1 MLLLLFLFFLI
12 QSLAA
17 QDASPELTVTAQTSA
32 GPVRG
37 FQVDYGSDKSRLY
50 YGSASVFLGIPF
62 AKAPLGELR
71 FKLPQ
76 ALCRFEG
83 DVGSTEYKPRCPQ
96 SHDYHGFDYIT
107 SEDCLYLNVITP
119 NITDG
124 RKRAVM
130 FYIPGG
136 VYVLGGADIY
146 HYKGAVR
153 NLASRDV
160 VVVVIQYR
168 ISTIGFFT
176 TYTPEFPANRG
187 IFDVLLALR
196 WTNNEIA
203 NFGGDPNRITI
214 FGHSAGAHIADALA
228 TPDFFDNDTTP
239 EVEHAE
245 KLCNLTLSSSS
256 MHDSIPLLQECF
268 SDIPGEEMIKAD
280 NAGKSYSMSL
290 DGVIFPIAPI
300 AELARIRPNYV
311 VMLGDTTDEFVFSMN
326 EILDGNISTVGESMM
341 EKYLKEKFG
350 GQSKDQFALIKKA
363 VLSFYTPNG
372 APNKDDHLAWTK
384 LISRAIT
391 DKDYYAPARKELQW
405 FKNNNNSN
413 IVFLYDFDYFN
424 SFCANSYPIG
434 DWRPSYHC
442 SELCF
447 LWFYSYEWERAE
459 TEGRIK
465 QSDLEVANNLG
476 QAWTNFAKYGNPGW
490 SPMRDQFDFVTI
502 ADTVSDTQA
511 DWGGPAN
518 RLYNEIIPAM
528 LKTDL
533 NRFLVDP
540 RMKNQIEKHAPS
552 IMNSWLAA
560 TCPTWKPLTT
570 TTLTVFPLMTEEA
583 TVPRGHRN
591 HTSQP
596 DSSSY
601 SCMFCSVVVLLAT
614 LYLSL

>member
-1 MLLLLFLFFLI
+1 MLVLHFICILFESAI
-12 QSLAA
+12 GQEAP
-17 QDASPELTVTAQTSA
+17 PELTVTAQTSA

-37 FQVDYGSDKSRLY
+37 FQVDYGGDKSRLY

-62 AKAPLGELR
+62 AKAPLGDLR

-76 ALCRFEG
+76 ALCSFEG
-83 DVGSTEYKPRCPQ
+83 EVGSTAYKPRCPQ

-136 VYVLGGADIY
+136 VYKLGGADIY

-153 NLASRDV
+153 NLVSRDV
-160 VVVVIQYR
+160 VLVVVQYR

-228 TPDFFDNDTTP
+228 YSPLAKGKTPAFFGSGATP
-239 EVEHAE
+239 EEEHAE
-245 KLCNLTLSSSS
+245 KLCNLTLTSSS
-256 MHDSIPLLQECF
+256 MHESIPLLQQCF
-268 SDIPGEEMIKAD
+268 AELTGEEMIKAD
-280 NAGKSYSMSL
+280 NPGRSFSMSL
-290 DGVIFPIAPI
+290 DGVLFPIAPM

-311 VMLGDTTDEFVFSMN
+311 VMLGDTTNEFVFSMN

-341 EKYLKEKFG
+341 EKYLEEQFG
-350 GQSKDQFALIKKA
+350 GQSKDQLALIKKTD
-363 VLSFYTPNG
+363 LSFYTPTG
-372 APNKDDHLAWTK
+372 APDKDDHLAWTK
-384 LISRAIT
+384 LISRVIT

-405 FKNNNNSN
+405 YKNNNNSN
-413 IVFLYDFDYFN
+413 NVFLYDFDYFN

-459 TEGRIK
+459 TEGRVK
-465 QSDLEVANNLG
+465 QSDVEVANNLG
-476 QAWTNFAKYGNPGW
+476 LSWTNFAKYGTPGW
-490 SPMRDQFDFVTI
+490 SPMRDRFDFVTI
-502 ADTVSDTQA
+502 ADTVSDTRA

-518 RLYNEIIPAM
+518 RLYNEAGIIPAM

-533 NRFLVDP
+533 NPFRIDP

-552 IMNSWLAA
+552 IMKSWLAA
-560 TCPTWKPLTT
+560 SCPTWKPLTT
-570 TTLTVFPLMTEEA
+570 TTLTVLPLKAEQT
-583 TVPRGHRN
+583 TVPRGHHN

-596 DSSSY
+596 DSGS
-601 SCMFCSVVVLLAT
+601 
-614 LYLSL
+614 LSNIKCI